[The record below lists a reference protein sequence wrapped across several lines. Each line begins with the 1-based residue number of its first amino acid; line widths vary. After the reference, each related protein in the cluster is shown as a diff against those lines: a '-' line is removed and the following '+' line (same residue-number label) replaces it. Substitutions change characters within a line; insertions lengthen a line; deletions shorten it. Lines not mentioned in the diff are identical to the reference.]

1 MHGDTLLLAIL
12 TCISENFLRSIW
24 NLSRS
29 SSVSPDSHTAIIG
42 IFTDAKLS
50 KRQQPRGKTHI
61 VKPMKV
67 FKVSFFIPASR
78 NRTALFTY
86 IQPLWSS
93 KRNERWYIL
102 RLNSTRKRT
111 ARHKANT
118 YGKSLVSFPRKYH
131 PYFFYRCHCFGQ
143 SVCLLFCVESA
154 TSEHRCRKVPVAA
167 EDGLRWHDPIGHKL
181 EVVFL
186 QELSEQNAL
195 RFVCRKREERVAG
208 GGEIIQICFG
218 QSLCHRLPEFEPSPT
233 RALCGIW
240 PGMASVSQQ

>member
-50 KRQQPRGKTHI
+50 KRQQARGKTHI
-61 VKPMKV
+61 VKPMKKV

-93 KRNERWYIL
+93 KRNDRWYIL

-118 YGKSLVSFPRKYH
+118 YGKSLVSFPRKYR
-131 PYFFYRCHCFGQ
+131 PYFFLSLSLLRAI
-143 SVCLLFCVESA
+143 CLPFV
-154 TSEHRCRKVPVAA
+154 
-167 EDGLRWHDPIGHKL
+167 LR
-181 EVVFL
+181 
-186 QELSEQNAL
+186 
-195 RFVCRKREERVAG
+195 
-208 GGEIIQICFG
+208 
-218 QSLCHRLPEFEPSPT
+218 
-233 RALCGIW
+233 
-240 PGMASVSQQ
+240 